1 MAKFI
6 EAKPPTQPTYVFEF
20 TQEEVDV
27 LGGLVLDLSDKNR
40 KVRMD
45 YPVDESIVV
54 PSDRGHKVLKSVADA
69 LDSVNSSGGPDYDYF
84 DFWEEV
90 DGT

>member
-27 LGGLVLDLSDKNR
+27 LGGLTLDLADKNR

-45 YPVDESIVV
+45 YTVDESIVV
-54 PSDRGHKVLKSVADA
+54 PSARGRQILQDVADA
-69 LDSVNSSGGPDYDYF
+69 LDSVNSSGNPDYDYF
-84 DFWEEV
+84 DFWDEV
-90 DGT
+90 DR